1 MKGNDNNYFGYSE
14 KNVGRTVQNVTSD
27 MWEPISTGSPAKK
40 SAPSQRSSQPQ
51 KDTPVRKSPA
61 QNKKSGTQNKSASSS
76 KSKSPDR
83 KKQTK
88 KTPVDVTQ
96 DRISEGGRKPAPKKQ
111 VKPEEKK
118 KKSAPKSKKNAVGS
132 KKREPKGRDTRS
144 LEQQRQKQRA
154 KNLNKS
160 RLEYNE
166 QRKSGH
172 SHDDISKDT
181 IRRKRNKAKI
191 IAIVTTFIVVLF
203 VAGFIGAYA
212 YTEGAPIAV
221 ISIEGES
228 RYKDKKIIEAANV
241 YAGLNMLSVREKA
254 VNEAVTKKL
263 PYISEVEVDYQLP
276 DTLLLKVTATEEKYL
291 ITNGE
296 GYICVDGKDKVV
308 SVKKKKL
315 TEGRYR
321 LTGFEEQTAAAGE
334 QYIPSENNLEK
345 YNKAKELVAALEK
358 VEGFSSGV
366 IDLANLKDITYTY
379 DSRIRIYLGEGE
391 APDKQLSLA
400 MEVIKDSASEGQT
413 GYIDMRFSD
422 KAYLALGS
430 MEIH

>member
-1 MKGNDNNYFGYSE
+1 MNGNKNDYFGYSE
-14 KNVGRTVQNVTSD
+14 KNVGRTVRNVTSD
-27 MWEPISTGSPAKK
+27 MWEPISTGTPTGKTAPTGR
-40 SAPSQRSSQPQ
+40 SAQPQ
-51 KDTPVRKSPA
+51 KDTPVIKNTSA
-61 QNKKSGTQNKSASSS
+61 KGKQGTQTKKSASS
-76 KSKSPDR
+76 KGKAPER

-88 KTPVDVTQ
+88 KAPVDVTQ
-96 DRISEGGRKPAPKKQ
+96 DRISEGGRKPTPKKQ
-111 VKPEEKK
+111 QKPEEKK
-118 KKSAPKSKKNAVGS
+118 KKSYTKTKKNTVGT

-144 LEQQRQKQRA
+144 LEQQREKQRA
-154 KNLNKS
+154 KNLNRS

-166 QRKSGH
+166 QRKSGQ

-181 IRRKRNKAKI
+181 IKRKKKKAKI
-191 IAIVTTFIVVLF
+191 IAVVTTFIVVLF
-203 VAGFIGAYA
+203 VAGVIGAYA

-221 ISIEGES
+221 INIEGEN

-241 YAGLNMLSVREKA
+241 YVGLNMLSVREKA

-263 PYISEVEVDYQLP
+263 PYIAEVEVDYQLP
-276 DTLLLKVTATEEKYL
+276 DTLLLKVTATQEKFL

-296 GYICVDGKDKVV
+296 GYICVDGSDKVL

-315 TEGRYR
+315 TDGRYR
-321 LTGFEEQTAAAGE
+321 LDGLEEQTAATGE
-334 QYIPSENNLEK
+334 QYIPNENNIEK
-345 YNKAKELVAALEK
+345 YNKAKELVLALEK
-358 VEGFSSGV
+358 VEGFSSGI
-366 IDLANLKDITYTY
+366 IDVTNLKDITYTY

-391 APDKQLSLA
+391 SPDKQLSLA
-400 MEVIKDSASEGQT
+400 MEVIKDSASDGQT